1 MPEYRFM
8 ARDNTGQE
16 VSGIV
21 SADEDKLAE
30 SALRDKGLSE
40 IVLVPVVA
48 KSIWQTSIDFFDRVK
63 IRDLVIFARQFS
75 VMESASVPLVQSLRT
90 LTKQTLNK
98 KLRSVILEVADD
110 VESGSKLS
118 LALGRHPDVFSDF
131 YVNMIRSGETTGR
144 LGEVLTYLA
153 DQQEKD
159 YDLLNKV
166 RGAMMYPAF
175 ILVGMLGVGIV
186 MMIFVIPKLTE
197 VLSESGGELPLATKI
212 LIGTS
217 NVLSHY
223 WWLLLALVVAAFFG
237 LREWLKSP
245 AGRRGWDRIK
255 IKIPIFGYL
264 FQRIYLVRMTRSLT
278 TLLSG
283 GVDLVPALV
292 ISADVVGNSFYK
304 DLILKTKKEVEDGN
318 SIISV
323 FQNHSEVPSMY
334 SQMLS
339 VGEETG
345 KMNEILSRLSSF
357 YSRDIDNFVANL
369 STIIEPVIMVI
380 LGLAVGTMV
389 AAIILPMYSLATQF

>member
-1 MPEYRFM
+1 MTEYRFK
-8 ARDNTGQE
+8 ARDNAGAE
-16 VSGIV
+16 VSGMV
-21 SADEDKLAE
+21 SADEEKMAE
-30 SALRDKGLSE
+30 AALRDKGLSE
-40 IVLVPVVA
+40 VVLMPIVA

-63 IRDLVIFARQFS
+63 VKDLVVFARQFA

-90 LTKQTLNK
+90 LSRQTLNK
-98 KLRSVILEVADD
+98 KLRQIILEVADE
-110 VESGSKLS
+110 VEAGSKLS
-118 LALGRHPDVFSDF
+118 FALSRHPDVFSDF

-144 LGEVLTYLA
+144 LGDVLTYLA

-175 ILVGMLGVGIV
+175 IIVGMTGVGIV
-186 MMIFVIPKLTE
+186 MMVFVIPKLTE
-197 VLSESGGELPLATKI
+197 VLSESGGQLPLATRV
-212 LIGTS
+212 LIGVSDILS
-217 NVLSHY
+217 NF
-223 WWLLLALVVAAFFG
+223 WWLILAAAIGAVFA
-237 LREWLKSP
+237 LRWWIKTP
-245 AGRRGWDRIK
+245 KGRRGWDRVK

-264 FQRIYLVRMTRSLT
+264 FQRIYLVRMTRSLN
-278 TLLSG
+278 TLLAG

-323 FQNHSEVPSMY
+323 FQSRNEVPSMY
-334 SQMLS
+334 SQMLA

-345 KMNEILSRLSSF
+345 KMNEILARLGSF

-369 STIIEPVIMVI
+369 STIIEPIIMVV